1 MNKGSFFMLSSF
13 LFVRHP
19 FLGPVGSHPPGKR
32 AGSPASLPVCL
43 FPSMPVCRQASIR
56 AGIPTIPPA
65 KENDFRQGCVS
76 LLLRGSIWRCRGSLW
91 RSLATLSTAFPGVWP
106 IETASALCLS
116 TKPLPVCLCAGRHKG
131 WRTGRQVGKDVSP
144 EAGRRA
150 DRFAC
155 KGKGLSQRLSFC
167 RCVAAFGVVVAACG
181 VLYPALSPLIL
192 RLACGRYLA
201 FSPFRCLYASVP
213 AGRHK
218 GKQTGRQ
225 VSRLAGKNACGFA
238 NILTTNMKNSFSLVL
253 NVVSWTS

>member
-1 MNKGSFFMLSSF
+1 MNKGSFFMRSSF

-155 KGKGLSQRLSFC
+155 KGKGLSQRLYPFA
-167 RCVAAFGVVVAACG
+167 VAWQH
-181 VLYPALSPLIL
+181 LALSWQLVAFFTRPYRHSSCVWLVAVIWHFHHSD
-192 RLACGRYLA
+192 ACM
-201 FSPFRCLYASVP
+201 P
-213 AGRHK
+213 AC
-218 GKQTGRQ
+218 RQ
-225 VSRLAGKNACGFA
+225 AGTRASRLAGR
-238 NILTTNMKNSFSLVL
+238 
-253 NVVSWTS
+253 